1 MRIRDIIGGIIG
13 AICVFAIPV
22 VMLFLGHALGL

>member
-13 AICVFAIPV
+13 AICVIVIPF